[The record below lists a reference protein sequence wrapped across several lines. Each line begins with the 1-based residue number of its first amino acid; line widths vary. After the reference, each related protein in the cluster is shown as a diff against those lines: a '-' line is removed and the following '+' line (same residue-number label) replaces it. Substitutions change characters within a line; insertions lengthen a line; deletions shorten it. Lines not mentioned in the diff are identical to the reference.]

1 VKPWRL
7 LLLAL
12 VAAALASLVVLWPW
26 IDAQRRAVVVLA
38 TVVETPVLTWAVKVV
53 TAEPKVEDAVLAGN
67 PATLVHPPGGGPWPA
82 IVFVNG
88 ATPEGRRQRDV
99 QRLAQGLARA
109 GFLVLVPDIPGL
121 TRGELTE
128 QTLAATIDVAF
139 AATQR
144 SDVRKG
150 RVGLLGVSVG
160 GSLALL
166 AAEDPLL
173 VGRVTSV
180 AAFAPYATLPS
191 VLRLATTGYY
201 LDEGTLKSYD
211 ADPFLALVVARSLIV
226 ALPVGIDRSRLYS
239 ALAQVQPDTRDPLAP
254 LRAFDDANLAP
265 AGRTVLRLLTNTQPT
280 AFDRLYAAL
289 SPALRARFD
298 RLSPLTAA
306 SRVDIPVELLTAPK
320 DKYFPVTE
328 SRALAAALPDATLTV
343 TPASGTHV
351 IPRPSLS
358 HPIGLL
364 QFNAFAVRALK
375 AARD

>member
-1 VKPWRL
+1 M
-7 LLLAL
+7 
-12 VAAALASLVVLWPW
+12 
-26 IDAQRRAVVVLA
+26 VVLA
-38 TVVETPVLTWAVKVV
+38 TVVETPVLTWAVKVI
-53 TAEPKVEDAVLAGN
+53 TAEPRVEDAAIAGN
-67 PATLVHPPGGGPWPA
+67 PTTLVHPPGDGPWPA

-88 ATPEGRRQRDV
+88 ATAEGRRQRDV
-99 QRLAQGLARA
+99 QRLARGLARA
-109 GFLVLVPDIPGL
+109 GFLVLVPDLPGL

-128 QTLAATIDVAF
+128 QTLSATVDVAF
-139 AATQR
+139 AAAQR
-144 SDVRKG
+144 ADARNG
-150 RVGLLGVSVG
+150 RLGLLGVSVG

-173 VGRVTSV
+173 AGRVTSV
-180 AAFAPYATLPS
+180 AAFAPYAALPS

-201 LDEGTLKSYD
+201 LDEGTLKPFA

-239 ALAQVQPDTRDPLAP
+239 ALAQVSPEAQEPLAP
-254 LRAFDDANLAP
+254 LRTFDEASLAP
-265 AGRTVLRLLTNTQPT
+265 PGRSVLRLLTNTEPR
-280 AFDRLYAAL
+280 AFESLYAGLPA
-289 SPALRARFD
+289 ALRVRLG
-298 RLSPLTAA
+298 RLSPLVGAA
-306 SRVDIPVELLTAPK
+306 RVDVPVELLTAPK
-320 DKYFPVTE
+320 DKYFPVSE
-328 SRALAAALPDATLTV
+328 SRALAAVLPNAHLTV

>member
-7 LLLAL
+7 ILLAL
-12 VAAALASLVVLWPW
+12 LAAVLASFVVFWPW

-53 TAEPKVEDAVLAGN
+53 TAEPKVEEAVIAGN
-67 PATLVHPPGGGPWPA
+67 ATTLVHPPGDGPWPA

-99 QRLAQGLARA
+99 QRLAHGLARA

-121 TRGELTE
+121 ARGELSE
-128 QTLAATIDVAF
+128 QTLSATVDVAF
-139 AATQR
+139 AATRR
-144 SDVRKG
+144 SDVREG
-150 RVGLLGVSVG
+150 RIGLVGVSVG

-166 AAEDPLL
+166 AAADPLL
-173 VGRVTSV
+173 AGRVTSV

-201 LDEGTLKSYD
+201 LDEGTLKPYD

-239 ALAQVQPDTRDPLAP
+239 VLAQVQPDAQEPLAA
-254 LRAFDDANLAP
+254 LRTFDEAELAP
-265 AGRTVLRLLTNTQPT
+265 PGRAVLRLLTNTRPT
-280 AFDRLYAAL
+280 AFESLYAQL
-289 SPALRARFD
+289 SPGLRAQLG
-298 RLSPLTAA
+298 RLSPLVTAV
-306 SRVDIPVELLTAPK
+306 RVDVPVELLTAPN

-328 SRALAAALPDATLTV
+328 SRALVTALPKATLTV
-343 TPASGTHV
+343 TPASGRHV

-375 AARD
+375 SAG